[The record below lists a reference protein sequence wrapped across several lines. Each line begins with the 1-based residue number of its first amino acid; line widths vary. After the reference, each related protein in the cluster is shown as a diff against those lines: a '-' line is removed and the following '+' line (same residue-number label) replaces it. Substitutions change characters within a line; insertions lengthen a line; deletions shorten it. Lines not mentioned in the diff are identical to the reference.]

1 MTKVN
6 YALLGKRIKEVRRQ
20 QHITQAQL
28 AELSALSVSYI
39 SHIETAYKRPSLESL
54 IRISDS
60 LRITVDELLN
70 GNQLYNPTEYQTDI
84 DLLLADCSHNEKRF
98 IFEIISAAKN
108 SLRLNGWI
116 IHETDTKKNCI
127 KP

>member
-1 MTKVN
+1 MTEVN

-28 AELSALSVSYI
+28 AELSDLSVSYI
-39 SHIETAYKRPSLESL
+39 SHIETAYKHPSLESL

-60 LRITVDELLN
+60 LKITVDELLN

-84 DLLLADCSHNEKRF
+84 DILMADCSHNEKRF

-116 IHETDTKKNCI
+116 IHETDTKKD
-127 KP
+127 